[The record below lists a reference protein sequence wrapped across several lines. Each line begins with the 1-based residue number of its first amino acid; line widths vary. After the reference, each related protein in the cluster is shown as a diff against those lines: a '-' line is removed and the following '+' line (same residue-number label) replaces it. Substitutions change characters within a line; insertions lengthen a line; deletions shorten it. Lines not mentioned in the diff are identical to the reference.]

1 MFIIMENVSKFKEH
15 FEFGFGNPS
24 TGTKDAAENPGT
36 NKERSKTKKDKMDES
51 LRDMVWT
58 IWN

>member
-1 MFIIMENVSKFKEH
+1 MENVSKFKEH

-24 TGTKDAAENPGT
+24 TGTKDATENPGT